1 MNLAKLDLK
10 QPKILLRAGLEVK
23 MQIREAVKK
32 KKIIVTDTDMS
43 VSTTFCPLLFGKK
56 FFVDTDQKLASLIF

>member
-32 KKIIVTDTDMS
+32 IIVTDTDMS
-43 VSTTFCPLLFGKK
+43 VSATFCPLLLGKK
-56 FFVDTDQKLASLIF
+56 FFVDTNQKLASLIF

>member
-10 QPKILLRAGLEVK
+10 QPKILLRVGLEVK

-32 KKIIVTDTDMS
+32 KIIVTDTDMS
-43 VSTTFCPLLFGKK
+43 VSATFCPLLLGKK